1 VIDARHVSKVYRR
14 GAYALRDVSLSVE
27 KGDFVFLTGPSGAG
41 KSTLLKL
48 ILRADVVSEGELIV
62 AGRDLRSLS
71 AAEVQHYRRQVGF
84 VFQDFKL
91 VPRKTVFEN
100 VTLVARA
107 LGATRAMEQRKAMQV
122 LQGVGLADRLDAFP
136 EELSGGEQQRVA
148 IARALVN
155 DPALVLADEPTGNL
169 DPELSIEVMTLFR
182 EMNARGTTV
191 VVATHDR
198 GLIKRMGRTTIS
210 LERGALAAAPGRAV
224 ADEGSPA

>member
-1 VIDARHVSKVYRR
+1 MIDARHVSKVYSR
-14 GAYALRDVSLSVE
+14 GVYALRDVSLTVE

-48 ILRADVVSEGELIV
+48 ILRADVVSEGELHV

-71 AAEVQHYRRQVGF
+71 AHEVQHYRRNVGF

-107 LGATRAMEQRKAMQV
+107 LGATRAMEQRRAMQV
-122 LQGVGLADRLDAFP
+122 LQGVGLEDRLDAFP

-155 DPALVLADEPTGNL
+155 APALVLADEPTGNL
-169 DPELSIEVMTLFR
+169 DPDLSVDVMNLFR

-198 GLIKRMGRTTIS
+198 ALIRRMGRTTIS
-210 LERGALAAAPGRAV
+210 LVRGTLAGEPGGRR
-224 ADEGSPA
+224 